1 MRKRVKFI
9 LAVII
14 LLIIEVLIAKY
25 VHDVIVRPY
34 IGDVLVVFIVYAIIR
49 IIIPEKGKLLSL
61 YVFLFAFCVE
71 ILQWFHIVEVLH
83 LSDNRFLSVLIG
95 GVFDW
100 KDIICYGIGCLLLGV
115 MEAIFRGY
123 LLVSVPIDSH
133 KA

>member
-1 MRKRVKFI
+1 MKDGLHNNMRKRKKFI
-9 LAVII
+9 LAAII

-25 VHDVIVRPY
+25 VHDEIVRPY
-34 IGDVLVVFIVYAIIR
+34 IGDVLVVFVVYAIIR

-61 YVFLFAFCVE
+61 YVFLFAFCIE

-100 KDIICYGIGCLLLGV
+100 KDIICYGIGCLMLGV
-115 MEAIFRGY
+115 TEAIVR
-123 LLVSVPIDSH
+123 V
-133 KA
+133 KRA

>member
-1 MRKRVKFI
+1 MRKRKKFI
-9 LAVII
+9 LAAII

-25 VHDVIVRPY
+25 VHDEIVRPY
-34 IGDVLVVFIVYAIIR
+34 IGDVLVVFVVYAVIR

-61 YVFLFAFCVE
+61 YVFLFAFCIE

-100 KDIICYGIGCLLLGV
+100 KDIICYGIGCLMLGV
-115 MEAIFRGY
+115 TEAIVR
-123 LLVSVPIDSH
+123 V
-133 KA
+133 KRA